1 MGPWGR
7 QQAYIIFYPC
17 PQAPTLSSR
26 ATVKNMQ
33 AVTILKISYRRRK
46 YKQQNNNF
54 HQNLQKLWYSR

>member
-17 PQAPTLSSR
+17 PQASTLSSG

-33 AVTILKISYRRRK
+33 AVTILKISYIRRK
-46 YKQQNNNF
+46 YKQQNNNV
-54 HQNLQKLWYSR
+54 HQNLHKRWYSR